1 MQLVPPSKESLYLIA
16 NHTVFQYLCD
26 YDGLETLGLQSG
38 SSNPVVWIPAD
49 AIHWPKSS
57 PSEGSNRNGS
67 RSWYT
72 TPHADL
78 CASLGLRSLQTVD
91 VEHRTLC
98 HGLIIKHIDDWSIV
112 YSGDTVPVHRLVQ
125 AGQNATLLI
134 HEATMADDEAD
145 KARAKMHSTVGQ
157 AIDIGKKMNAYGTL
171 LTHFSARYPTM
182 PQSMLTSY
190 EPGEP
195 IVALAFDHANV
206 RIGDMRKMQAYMP
219 AIEQSF
225 TELDDDDD
233 ATAQVAEVDIT

>member
-16 NHTVFQYLCD
+16 NHMVFQYLRD
-26 YDGLETLGLQSG
+26 YDGFETLGLQSG

-49 AIHWPKSS
+49 AIHWLKSS

-67 RSWYT
+67 R
-72 TPHADL
+72 HDL

-91 VEHRTLC
+91 VEHCTLR
-98 HGLIIKHIDDWSIV
+98 HGLIIKHTDDWSIV

-157 AIDIGKKMNAYGTL
+157 AIDIGIQPTMNAYNTL
-171 LTHFSARYPTM
+171 LTHFSARHATM
-182 PQSMLTSY
+182 PQSTLTSY

-195 IVALAFDHANV
+195 IVMLAFDHANI

-219 AIEQSF
+219 AIEQGF
-225 TELDDDDD
+225 TELDDDDV